1 MLGCGVTSAIHRVAS
16 TSLASTFLEEA
27 LDGRHDP
34 GPLAVERSR
43 CRSEYVSL
51 FVCGMQTPLPRR
63 GLATAVDE
71 KAAPEALL
79 PGRGR
84 QFAGSD
90 LCPLDA
96 LGCERM
102 RAQKCEHRNFAAL
115 QLLQRREKPHHAI
128 WIVPGCCCQAL
139 AVAVGFVFL
148 FPTPAS
154 VQKFRSDKSGRV
166 QKSFVFGRRSQYELQ
181 EQCNSQAAPQ
191 RIHAVFALDVRDFV
205 ADDVGYH
212 IGVVPDDV
220 QQGGGEEN
228 VATWCGKRI
237 DGLTVQYG

>member
-115 QLLQRREKPHHAI
+115 QLLQRREKPHHAYGSYPAAAARR
-128 WIVPGCCCQAL
+128 WPSPSASCSSSRLQPRCKSSVPTRAAVCRSRSSSEGVPNTSCRSNATPRRRPSVFMPCLRSTCAISWPMTLATTSESCPTTSSRAVVRKTWPPGAANAL
-139 AVAVGFVFL
+139 TA
-148 FPTPAS
+148 
-154 VQKFRSDKSGRV
+154 
-166 QKSFVFGRRSQYELQ
+166 
-181 EQCNSQAAPQ
+181 
-191 RIHAVFALDVRDFV
+191 
-205 ADDVGYH
+205 
-212 IGVVPDDV
+212 
-220 QQGGGEEN
+220 
-228 VATWCGKRI
+228 
-237 DGLTVQYG
+237 